1 MTDNFQALD
10 DTRHMLQ
17 WLADEPYEEI
27 RSSVESI
34 LREQVADSRLI
45 DFAVTSEPDWLTVGT
60 RSPDNP
66 DAIILNRT
74 ATAFEFCLHVSGA
87 AKFTNC
93 TVSTLGRHGISTA
106 TAKDQTN
113 GFGSI

>member
-27 RSSVESI
+27 RSSIESI

-45 DFAVTSEPDWLTVGT
+45 DFAVTSEPDWLTVAHARPTT
-60 RSPDNP
+60 RMPSSLTAPLRP
-66 DAIILNRT
+66 LNS
-74 ATAFEFCLHVSGA
+74 ASMYQAA
-87 AKFTNC
+87 AKSMNC
-93 TVSTLGRHGISTA
+93 TASTLGRHGISTT

>member
-27 RSSVESI
+27 RSNVESI

-45 DFAVTSEPDWLTVGT
+45 DFAVTSEPNWLAVGT
-60 RSPDNP
+60 RSPNNP

-74 ATAFEFCLHVSGA
+74 SRPLNFASMYRGA
-87 AKFTNC
+87 AKSTNC
-93 TVSTLGRHGISTA
+93 TASTLGRHGISTT
-106 TAKDQTN
+106 TAKNQTN

>member
-27 RSSVESI
+27 RSSIESI

-45 DFAVTSEPDWLTVGT
+45 DFAVTSEPDWLTVST

-66 DAIILNRT
+66 DTIILNRT
-74 ATAFEFCLHVSGA
+74 ATAFEFG
-87 AKFTNC
+87 
-93 TVSTLGRHGISTA
+93 TVLDKQSC
-106 TAKDQTN
+106 
-113 GFGSI
+113 

>member
-17 WLADEPYEEI
+17 WLADKPYEEI

-34 LREQVADSRLI
+34 LREQVADSLLI

-74 ATAFEFCLHVSGA
+74 ATAFEFCSMYRRA
-87 AKFTNC
+87 AKSTNC
-93 TVSTLGRHGISTA
+93 TASTLGRHGIST
-106 TAKDQTN
+106 TTTKNQTN